1 MDSEQR
7 FYHHLGTARQQRSIR
22 LKQILY
28 NARMF
33 YVLPVILSMTIA
45 NFVAHA
51 FFNGKNEPI
60 EWMATAFGVTF
71 LLIPFSY
78 RFLRK
83 DMTFNRERYY
93 MLEALK
99 QTLKASQRE
108 EFPKKQ

>member
-1 MDSEQR
+1 MDFEQR
-7 FYHHLGTARQQRSIR
+7 FYQHLGAARQQRSIR
-22 LKQILY
+22 LKQISY

-33 YVLPVILSMTIA
+33 YVLPIVLSMTIA

-60 EWMATAFGVTF
+60 EWMATAFGITF
-71 LLIPFSY
+71 LLFPFAY
-78 RFLRK
+78 RLLRK

-99 QTLKASQRE
+99 KTLEASQQE
-108 EFPKKQ
+108 EFPEK

>member
-1 MDSEQR
+1 MDFEER
-7 FYHHLGTARQQRSIR
+7 FYHHLGAARQQRAIR
-22 LKQILY
+22 FKQIFY
-28 NARMF
+28 NVRIF
-33 YVLPVILSMTIA
+33 YVLPVVLSMTVA

-51 FFNGKNEPI
+51 FFNGKIEPI

-71 LLIPFSY
+71 LLFPFAY

-99 QTLKASQRE
+99 QTLEASQQE
-108 EFPKKQ
+108 ELSEKQ